1 VDKLAVILDLS
12 ADHRVSRLHGRIWEE
27 DGSLWVEDLNSTRG
41 TKLNGIEI
49 KGKGK
54 QPLRPGDSVLAGD
67 TTLQVDLAGPQGAVN
82 RTHYL
87 DPGTFL
93 LPEKQQAETNLVIE
107 QDMASTVVSA
117 EPLEGAPDDAARRLK
132 LVHDLP
138 FQFATKMK
146 RESLLPEIVDQLMQ
160 IIPNGES
167 WALVLREPETNDLLI
182 AAYHYVQ
189 RPYISEP
196 LIRRA
201 MKDRKAFIWKKGA
214 QADLSS
220 SMRQSTVEIGMY
232 APLIWQGEALGAIY
246 VGAGNAG
253 EFFIGE
259 DLNLTVA
266 TAQCAAMA
274 VATQREWDRFCR
286 QSVAKNN
293 LLRQFSPKVS
303 ERLLAHR
310 RRLRLAGQRSEVTI
324 LNSRIRDSSQPLME
338 MDPVDV
344 VEMLNDYFAVLTPV
358 IFKYNGTIDKCA
370 GDTIVAVF
378 GSPESDANQREHAIH
393 ASLEWRVAI
402 AKLNDVR
409 RSRRAPCGEFGIG
422 IHCGQVVQG
431 FFGTAD
437 RLEFAVV
444 GEAVDRAARY
454 SAAAGAREILISPE
468 MYERVRE
475 SVETEQI
482 TIRTKDQDEA
492 IAYRVKRFKEDV
504 DLPDSPSCEK

>member
-1 VDKLAVILDLS
+1 
-12 ADHRVSRLHGRIWEE
+12 
-27 DGSLWVEDLNSTRG
+27 
-41 TKLNGIEI
+41 
-49 KGKGK
+49 
-54 QPLRPGDSVLAGD
+54 
-67 TTLQVDLAGPQGAVN
+67 
-82 RTHYL
+82 
-87 DPGTFL
+87 
-93 LPEKQQAETNLVIE
+93 
-107 QDMASTVVSA
+107 
-117 EPLEGAPDDAARRLK
+117 
-132 LVHDLP
+132 
-138 FQFATKMK
+138 
-146 RESLLPEIVDQLMQ
+146 
-160 IIPNGES
+160 
-167 WALVLREPETNDLLI
+167 
-182 AAYHYVQ
+182 
-189 RPYISEP
+189 
-196 LIRRA
+196 
-201 MKDRKAFIWKKGA
+201 MKDHKAFIWKKGA

-246 VGAGNAG
+246 VGAGNVG
-253 EFFIGE
+253 EFFIEE

-274 VATQREWDRFCR
+274 VATQREWERFCR

-358 IFKYNGTIDKCA
+358 IFKYSGIIDKCA

-378 GSPESDANQREHAIH
+378 GSPESDANQCEHAIH
-393 ASLEWRVAI
+393 ASLEWHVAI

-431 FFGTAD
+431 FFGPAD

-444 GEAVDRAARY
+444 GEVVDRAARY

-475 SVETEQI
+475 SVETEQA
-482 TIRTKDQDEA
+482 TIRTKDKDEA
-492 IAYRVKRFKEDV
+492 IAHRVKRFKEDV